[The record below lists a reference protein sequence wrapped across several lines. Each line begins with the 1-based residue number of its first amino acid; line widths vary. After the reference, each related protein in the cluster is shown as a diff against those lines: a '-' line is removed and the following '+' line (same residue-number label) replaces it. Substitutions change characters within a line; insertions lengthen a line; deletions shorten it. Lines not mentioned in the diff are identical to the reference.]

1 MGEDQ
6 NVRPDRVKIDRSL
19 IQSAIHDP
27 VKREVVAAILEMTH
41 ALGMETLAEGV
52 ETADE
57 VAIIQELGC
66 TVFQGYAYAKPLP
79 KDAFLAYMRQ
89 TMGNTKD
96 KRRA

>member
-1 MGEDQ
+1 MA
-6 NVRPDRVKIDRSL
+6 NKRPKPEEIV
-19 IQSAIHDP
+19 
-27 VKREVVAAILEMTH
+27 
-41 ALGMETLAEGV
+41 
-52 ETADE
+52 
-57 VAIIQELGC
+57 IIQELGC